1 MIYLILLLAVVL
13 IPFGFM
19 IWMFINAPLGVEI
32 PGVGFV
38 RLKDTGERKHE

>member
-13 IPFGFM
+13 IPFGIM
-19 IWMFINAPLGVEI
+19 VSMFINAPLGVEI

-38 RLKDTGERKHE
+38 RLKDKGKDK